1 MITLHHTTLIAT
13 CLLLVVAVFTDVRDG
28 KIYNAVTLPFA
39 LLGMVLNLLNGG
51 LTGLLLSIAGV
62 AVGLALFF
70 VSGLLGRLLGA
81 GDCKLFA
88 AVGALLGP
96 QVLLWAILY
105 SLVAGGIFGILMA
118 IWRGVLRQA
127 LQRVWQALY
136 FRVYMKTPMDITN
149 SPSKLRLPYA
159 IAICAGTLFTI
170 WVRQ

>member
-28 KIYNAVTLPFA
+28 RIYNAVTLPFA
-39 LLGMVLNLLNGG
+39 LLGMILNLLDDG
-51 LTGLLLSIAGV
+51 LTGLLLSLAGV
-62 AVGLALFF
+62 AMGLALFF

-96 QVLLWAILY
+96 HLLLWAILY
-105 SLVAGGIFGILMA
+105 SLIAGGIFGIMMA
-118 IWRGVLRQA
+118 LWRGVLKQA
-127 LQRVWQALY
+127 LQRVWQAVY
-136 FRVYMKTPMDITN
+136 FRVYMKTPMDITG
-149 SPSKLRLPYA
+149 SPSKMRLPYA

-170 WVRQ
+170 WVWQ